1 LTCER
6 PDRTMP
12 VSIMDIIANLGQ
24 ATLRRID
31 QFGDFCRFSGRAF
44 GWLPAG
50 LSGWRKL
57 RLIPQ
62 QLYEIGV
69 RSIPV
74 VIITGVFVGMVL
86 AVQVAQQFKS
96 VGLEAHMGAIVNLS
110 VLRELGPVLAGIMLA
125 GRVGGGLT
133 AELGTMRVTEQLDA
147 LRAMGADPI
156 RVLVVPRLIACM
168 LMIPI
173 LVLYADFMGI
183 WGGYVV
189 SVHVYGVNPTDFWRF
204 AERTVMMFDVFYGPI
219 KCFFFGTAMS
229 LICCYKGFRCAPGAA
244 GVGKACTEAFVA
256 SAMAILCLNFF
267 LGMLLTTIQIGIW
280 GFVPIL

>member
-1 LTCER
+1 
-6 PDRTMP
+6 MP
-12 VSIMDIIANLGQ
+12 ITVMDMIANIGQ

-31 QFGDFCRFSGRAF
+31 RFGDFCRFSGRAF
-44 GWLPAG
+44 AWVPPG
-50 LSGWRKL
+50 LTGMRKL
-57 RLIPQ
+57 RLIAQ
-62 QLYEIGV
+62 QLYEIGTK
-69 RSIPV
+69 SIPV
-74 VIITGVFVGMVL
+74 VMITGVFIGMVL
-86 AVQVAQQFKS
+86 AVQVVQQFKS

-110 VLRELGPVLAGIMLA
+110 VLRELGPVVAGIMLA

-156 RVLVVPRLIACM
+156 RVLVVPRLIACVV
-168 LMIPI
+168 MIPI
-173 LVLYADFMGI
+173 LVLYADIMGI

-189 SVHVYGVNPTDFWRF
+189 SVHVYGVDSTDFWRY
-204 AERTVMMFDVFYGPI
+204 AERMVTMFDVFFGPI
-219 KCFFFGTAMS
+219 KFLFFGMAMS

-267 LGMLLTTIQIGIW
+267 LGMLLTTIQLGIW
-280 GFVPIL
+280 GFVSIL